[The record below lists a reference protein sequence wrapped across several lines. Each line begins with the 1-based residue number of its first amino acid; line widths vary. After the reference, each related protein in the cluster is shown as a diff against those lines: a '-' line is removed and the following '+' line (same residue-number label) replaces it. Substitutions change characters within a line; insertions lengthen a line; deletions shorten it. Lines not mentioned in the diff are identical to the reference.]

1 MCNHFDY
8 YFKSHDI
15 VSYRDVFGSDMQYYF
30 LVVLN
35 ISYMVYMYST
45 AQTQVNS
52 RVRVH
57 FVSHACSFRVARVC
71 EYAHAR
77 ARMRARSS
85 TNTRVNPPKLQDK
98 LVGGVLNI

>member
-1 MCNHFDY
+1 MYVCMF
-8 YFKSHDI
+8 
-15 VSYRDVFGSDMQYYF
+15 VC
-30 LVVLN
+30 
-35 ISYMVYMYST
+35 MYST

-57 FVSHACSFRVARVC
+57 FESRSCSFRVARVC
-71 EYAHAR
+71 EYARAR

-85 TNTRVNPPKLQDK
+85 TNTRARVRVNPPNLQDK